1 MVTEIAFQ
9 EEAYDVSLDTGLEY
23 NTNMVRFIYTSMTTP
38 RQIFDY
44 EMSTGKRNMVYEQS
58 VPSGHNAQDYVT
70 KRLWAPIEDVNQEI
84 PITLL
89 YHKDTAL
96 DGSAPVLLYGYG
108 AYGISIPASFSG
120 NRLSL
125 VDRGFIYAIAHI
137 RGGKEM
143 GFDWF
148 LQGRKENKI
157 NSFKDFAAAAE
168 YLIDNNF
175 TQKGNITIHG
185 GALGASGWCN
195 VKLKTGFIPRRNR

>member
-1 MVTEIAFQ
+1 
-9 EEAYDVSLDTGLEY
+9 
-23 NTNMVRFIYTSMTTP
+23 
-38 RQIFDY
+38 
-44 EMSTGKRNMVYEQS
+44 MVYEQS

-120 NRLSL
+120 NRLS
-125 VDRGFIYAIAHI
+125 RRSRIYLCHCPYS
-137 RGGKEM
+137 GGEM

-148 LQGRKENKI
+148 PQGRKENKI

-185 GALGASGWCN
+185 GALGLLVGATLNLKPDLFRGAIASAF
-195 VKLKTGFIPRRNR
+195 VDV